1 MKIIKEGNLNK
12 LMRVKRFKCDYC
24 DCIFTANHKEYIIDS
39 QYNEEYYYC
48 ICPCCDNRA
57 YLDGD
62 GE

>member
-1 MKIIKEGNLNK
+1 MKIIKEGNLDK
-12 LMRVKRFKCDYC
+12 LMKVKRFKCDYC
-24 DCIFTANHKEYIIDS
+24 DCIFTANHKEYIKDS

-48 ICPCCDNRA
+48 ICPCCGNRA

>member
-1 MKIIKEGNLNK
+1 MKIIKEGNLDK

>member
-24 DCIFTANHKEYIIDS
+24 DCIFTADKNEYIIDS